1 MITFLSSIPR
11 RVTVEPAVLFYV
23 FAIFAEYA
31 VIEDLLYVSKCYNYL
46 NLTSN
51 DQLHNCTENKKKH
64 KGALTA
70 GNGTGNG
77 AEDVW
82 KEISEQTNN
91 ALLLYNGILYATSI
105 VSSFVAAAYSDRRS
119 KLVPILL
126 PVIGSAVVQVI
137 LLLTLTLETST
148 GTSLIFSHTSL
159 IFLCCLISGA
169 TGGTSTLLSNCFAF
183 VAERCSPSQR
193 TARITIVEACL
204 FGGGFFA
211 FTYAGAI
218 LRAHPNSLLRYIYNF
233 GLFLIIH
240 ILLSVYIFLRRGLF
254 TRPEKRKRRDGEQEE
269 EEEAEDERKRGYF
282 GTIFMLLTSVLKTI
296 FRKRA
301 KPHQRLIIFLILGAF
316 TLISFWNVAL
326 TTLLFIY
333 TRNEPLHWPSWMYSY
348 FSSAK
353 FALCGLFLC
362 LLPVGQHLLSGR
374 LGQAP
379 LSDNAIILVG
389 LLSRGTAAL
398 LIGLATSTTLMV
410 AALVAIILAE
420 YPIPAIRSLISKV
433 IEPNEKAQMFVFM
446 ATIQSICF
454 FLGGIIFPLL
464 YNAIFSRLSG
474 SAEMIGPFN
483 GPGVIFV
490 TMAVLQFI
498 AMGIFVIVDR
508 IIQQSNFELITR
520 PTSEVQPNYGSVE
533 QIDAQ
538 NN

>member
-1 MITFLSSIPR
+1 M
-11 RVTVEPAVLFYV
+11 LFYV

-51 DQLHNCTENKKKH
+51 DQLHNCTENKKH
-64 KGALTA
+64 KGAHIASSNDTRS
-70 GNGTGNG
+70 
-77 AEDVW
+77 DVW

-126 PVIGSAVVQVI
+126 PVIGSAVVQAI
-137 LLLTLTLETST
+137 ILLTLTLETST
-148 GTSLIFSHTSL
+148 GTSLIFTHTSL
-159 IFLCCLISGA
+159 IFLCCFISGA

-183 VAERCSPSQR
+183 VAERCTPAQR

-218 LRAHPNSLLRYIYNF
+218 LRSHPNSLLRYIYNF

-240 ILLSVYIFLRRGLF
+240 LLLAVYIFLRRGLF
-254 TRPEKRKRRDGEQEE
+254 SRPAEHSRTRENTESTENVKRSTCR
-269 EEEAEDERKRGYF
+269 
-282 GTIFMLLTSVLKTI
+282 TIFTLLTSVLKTI

-301 KPHQRLIIFLILGAF
+301 KPRQRLLIFLILGAF
-316 TLISFWNVAL
+316 TLISFWNVAI

-333 TRNEPLHWPSWMYSY
+333 TRNEPLLWPTWMYSY

-353 FALCGLFLC
+353 FALCGIFLC
-362 LLPVGQHLLSGR
+362 LLPVGQHLLGSGWLR
-374 LGQAP
+374 RTP
-379 LSDNAIILVG
+379 LSDNTIILVG
-389 LLSRGTAAL
+389 LLSRGTAIL

-420 YPIPAIRSLISKV
+420 YPIPAIRSLISKI

-454 FLGGIIFPLL
+454 FLGGIIFPLV

-483 GPGVIFV
+483 GPGVIFI
-490 TMAVLQFI
+490 TMAILQFI
-498 AMGIFVIVDR
+498 AMGIFV
-508 IIQQSNFELITR
+508 
-520 PTSEVQPNYGSVE
+520 
-533 QIDAQ
+533 
-538 NN
+538 

>member
-1 MITFLSSIPR
+1 M
-11 RVTVEPAVLFYV
+11 
-23 FAIFAEYA
+23 
-31 VIEDLLYVSKCYNYL
+31 SKCYNYL

-51 DQLHNCTENKKKH
+51 DQLHNCTENKKH
-64 KGALTA
+64 KGAHLA
-70 GNGTGNG
+70 SGNGSNS
-77 AEDVW
+77 DIW

-105 VSSFVAAAYSDRRS
+105 ISSFVAAAYSDRRS
-119 KLVPILL
+119 KLAPILL
-126 PVIGSAVVQVI
+126 PVIGSAVVQVVI
-137 LLLTLTLETST
+137 LLTLTLETST
-148 GTSLIFSHTSL
+148 GTSLIFTHTWL
-159 IFLCCLISGA
+159 IFLCCFISGA

-183 VAERCSPSQR
+183 VAEKCTPTQR

-218 LRAHPNSLLRYIYNF
+218 LRSHPNSLLRYIYNF

-240 ILLSVYIFLRRGLF
+240 LLLAVYIFLRRGLF
-254 TRPEKRKRRDGEQEE
+254 SRPADGHSRGREDTEGTENEVKRQS
-269 EEEAEDERKRGYF
+269 YC
-282 GTIFMLLTSVLKTI
+282 GTIFTLLTSVLKTI

-301 KPHQRLIIFLILGAF
+301 KPRQRLLIFLILGAF
-316 TLISFWNVAL
+316 TLISFWNVAI

-333 TRNEPLHWPSWMYSY
+333 TRNEPLHWPTWMYSY

-353 FALCGLFLC
+353 FALCGIFLC
-362 LLPVGQHLLSGR
+362 LLPVGQHLLSSGWLR
-374 LGQAP
+374 QTP
-379 LSDNAIILVG
+379 LTDITIILVG
-389 LLSRGTAAL
+389 LLSRATAIL

-420 YPIPAIRSLISKV
+420 YPIPAIRSLISKI

-454 FLGGIIFPLL
+454 FLGGIIFPLI

-483 GPGVIFV
+483 GPGVIFI
-490 TMAVLQFI
+490 TMAILQFI
-498 AMGIFVIVDR
+498 AMGIFV
-508 IIQQSNFELITR
+508 
-520 PTSEVQPNYGSVE
+520 
-533 QIDAQ
+533 
-538 NN
+538 

>member
-254 TRPEKRKRRDGEQEE
+254 TRPEKRKRRDGEEE
-269 EEEAEDERKRGYF
+269 EEEIKRGYF

-374 LGQAP
+374 LGRAP
-379 LSDNAIILVG
+379 LSDNAIIFG
-389 LLSRGTAAL
+389 GPAL
-398 LIGLATSTTLMV
+398 PRTTLMV